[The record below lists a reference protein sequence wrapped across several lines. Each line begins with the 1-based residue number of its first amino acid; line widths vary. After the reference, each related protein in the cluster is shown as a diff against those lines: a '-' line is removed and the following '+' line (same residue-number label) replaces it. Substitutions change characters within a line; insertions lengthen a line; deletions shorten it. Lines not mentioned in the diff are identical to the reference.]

1 MNTHFFNASLFNGK
15 HLLSTCYIWDTVLK
29 AVSATVPLPA
39 CPLSQPTPSPLSE
52 PSWEPVDRVG
62 SYRVSGCE
70 LYGSFLFTCCPD
82 DSVHMS
88 ARKPFQDSGTGQG
101 RAGQW
106 RLQCPPRRDWLPQ
119 EPRRGCLAGEASEL
133 DLQGWLL
140 ADTEEM
146 GGREFQAKGK
156 LPVKLQRPEE
166 TQYVEEIGGQLWGAV
181 CNFQL
186 INPYWFLA
194 MFWALCPRRVKLL
207 KEQAVPGSG
216 SGLSFASAER
226 CPITAKICKSP
237 RNLDSWGY
245 KATHAGG
252 RVSVGKAQ
260 SSGLCHQDHL
270 FQMRPQHVGVWTPHL
285 QTLKAL
291 EEAESGLG
299 IGWV

>member
-1 MNTHFFNASLFNGK
+1 M
-15 HLLSTCYIWDTVLK
+15 
-29 AVSATVPLPA
+29 
-39 CPLSQPTPSPLSE
+39 
-52 PSWEPVDRVG
+52 
-62 SYRVSGCE
+62 
-70 LYGSFLFTCCPD
+70 
-82 DSVHMS
+82 
-88 ARKPFQDSGTGQG
+88 
-101 RAGQW
+101 
-106 RLQCPPRRDWLPQ
+106 
-119 EPRRGCLAGEASEL
+119 
-133 DLQGWLL
+133 
-140 ADTEEM
+140 
-146 GGREFQAKGK
+146 
-156 LPVKLQRPEE
+156 
-166 TQYVEEIGGQLWGAV
+166 
-181 CNFQL
+181 
-186 INPYWFLA
+186 
-194 MFWALCPRRVKLL
+194 KLL

-226 CPITAKICKSP
+226 CPIIAKICKSP